1 MAVLSD
7 SERANVL
14 SDKMTAASR
23 SFEQLGL
30 TKAQLRA
37 AVNATDQW
45 INDNAASYNQALP
58 LAARQ
63 VLTARQK
70 VKLFLAVAKKRF
82 EVA

>member
-23 SFEQLGL
+23 GFEQLGL

-63 VLTARQK
+63 ALTARQK